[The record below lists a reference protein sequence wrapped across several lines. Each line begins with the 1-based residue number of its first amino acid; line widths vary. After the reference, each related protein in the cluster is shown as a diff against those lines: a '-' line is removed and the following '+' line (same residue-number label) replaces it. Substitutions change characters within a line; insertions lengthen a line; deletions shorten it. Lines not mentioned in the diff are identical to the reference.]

1 MTLSRSKRQKALTGW
16 FFILPLLAYFVIF
29 QLAPIIIAFGISFT
43 DWDGYSTEFN
53 WVGFKNYVQIFTNKI
68 LYPQFWPSLGR
79 TFYYML
85 LTVPLS
91 VVLSLIVAAML
102 NSGIK
107 GERVYKTAFYIPCVT
122 ASAAM
127 SAMWLYILDPGFGL
141 VAGLNSLFHTSWDPL
156 HSSAWALPTL
166 ALMSVWGGL
175 GYNVLIVESAMKN
188 IDRSLYDAC
197 EVDGGGS
204 FRKFFHV
211 TLPGIAPTLY
221 FMLITSVISSL
232 QAFDSMYLMTGGG
245 PNSSTTTFM
254 LLVYRAM
261 FTHGE
266 AGIASAM
273 SYVIFFIIMIIT
285 FFQFKVVPQGY
296 QAESADGKKEEKA
309 EQRRRKRRLAMEA
322 RLSVKGAVRGE

>member
-1 MTLSRSKRQKALTGW
+1 
-16 FFILPLLAYFVIF
+16 
-29 QLAPIIIAFGISFT
+29 
-43 DWDGYSTEFN
+43 
-53 WVGFKNYVQIFTNKI
+53 
-68 LYPQFWPSLGR
+68 
-79 TFYYML
+79 
-85 LTVPLS
+85 
-91 VVLSLIVAAML
+91 
-102 NSGIK
+102 
-107 GERVYKTAFYIPCVT
+107 
-122 ASAAM
+122 
-127 SAMWLYILDPGFGL
+127 
-141 VAGLNSLFHTSWDPL
+141 
-156 HSSAWALPTL
+156 
-166 ALMSVWGGL
+166 
-175 GYNVLIVESAMKN
+175 
-188 IDRSLYDAC
+188 
-197 EVDGGGS
+197 
-204 FRKFFHV
+204 
-211 TLPGIAPTLY
+211 
-221 FMLITSVISSL
+221 MLITSVISSL